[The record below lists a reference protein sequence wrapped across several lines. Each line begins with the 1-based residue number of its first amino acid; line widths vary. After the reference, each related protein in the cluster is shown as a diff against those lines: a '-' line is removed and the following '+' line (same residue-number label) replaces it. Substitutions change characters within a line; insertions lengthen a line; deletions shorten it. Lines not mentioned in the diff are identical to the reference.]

1 MNENGTEEPTKDLTE
16 DLSDRQLLLALLER
30 VARLEAAEEERAR
43 ETRPLWQ
50 RLDGQLTTLL
60 ADMQDVK
67 GDMKLARRE
76 IGLLREDI
84 RNERMERAALAERV
98 SDLEQERQMA

>member
-1 MNENGTEEPTKDLTE
+1 MQSNLGTFITSTI
-16 DLSDRQLLLALLER
+16 RQLLLLLLER
-30 VARLEAAEEERAR
+30 IARLEAVEEERAR

-50 RLDGQLTTLL
+50 RLDGQVTTLL
-60 ADMQDVK
+60 ADMHDVK
-67 GDMKLARRE
+67 ENMKLARRE

-98 SDLEQERQMA
+98 TDLEQDRQMA